1 MLQLA
6 SSPNWF
12 DYFQYTIYV
21 SGDMPAFGPCNW
33 AWGRATRRLLP
44 KPSWFVHRSTQLGHH
59 WRQLYLSSHKSS
71 FDKIAWTGASRIV
84 DQHGQSSINIYES
97 GKMEW
102 SRAAG
107 DSHSGYEGIVDVF
120 GKGWG
125 QMLREELNS
134 WMVEN
139 EFQHFP
145 DSFIILNPNV
155 IEVTVQ
161 KSSYQSVFTKFV
173 ITGRSPC
180 ISAHP

>member
-1 MLQLA
+1 
-6 SSPNWF
+6 
-12 DYFQYTIYV
+12 
-21 SGDMPAFGPCNW
+21 
-33 AWGRATRRLLP
+33 
-44 KPSWFVHRSTQLGHH
+44 
-59 WRQLYLSSHKSS
+59 
-71 FDKIAWTGASRIV
+71 
-84 DQHGQSSINIYES
+84 
-97 GKMEW
+97 
-102 SRAAG
+102 
-107 DSHSGYEGIVDVF
+107 
-120 GKGWG
+120 
-125 QMLREELNS
+125 MLREELNS